1 MRWWQPNAGEPELI
15 DWWRPLLAAA
25 RRARHEGVQWPIH
38 PDEFELVGRV
48 VRGGDDFDEPDV
60 WIYRHETAVGFLAVD
75 GEGGAYRFERD
86 DELPGGGRFDP
97 VTLGQA
103 VWAAGLAVVYGERR
117 ARAS

>member
-48 VRGGDDFDEPDV
+48 VRAGDARDEPDV
-60 WIYRHETAVGFLAVD
+60 WIYRHETAVGFLSVD
-75 GEGGAYRFERD
+75 ADGGAYRFERD

-103 VWAAGLAVVYGERR
+103 VWAAGLAVVHSERR